1 MQFEFFSTPKI
12 IFGPGKV
19 NSLPD
24 LVIEFGKR
32 AYIVFNGP
40 EYLLNK
46 LLILFRPQE
55 ITYDVVKIEHEPTIE
70 FVTGLVDRVRQ
81 YSPDLVIAIGGGSA
95 IDTGKAVAALLTNP
109 GDLLDYLEIIG
120 LNKPL
125 KNPSLPLIALPTTSG
140 TGAEVTRNA
149 VLESPTNHVKV
160 SLRSQFLIPRI
171 ALIDPELTVNLPN
184 SITASTG
191 LDALTQLIEPYTC
204 NLPNPMADALCLEG
218 IKQISKSIY
227 NAYNDGSNLQAREN
241 MSIAS
246 LFSGLALANARLG
259 AVHGLAGPLGGEISA
274 PHGVIV
280 AALLPNVMEVNVSE
294 LIAQVPNHPVLERYS
309 NVAKILTGDSNAMID
324 SGIQW
329 VRDFGKH
336 AKIPSLSSY
345 NLNEA
350 CFDKIIN
357 NAMKASSIKGNPI
370 TLSEDRLRSILQM
383 SL

>member
-125 KNPSLPLIALPTTSG
+125 KTHPCHLSHYQQPQ
-140 TGAEVTRNA
+140 
-149 VLESPTNHVKV
+149 VLV
-160 SLRSQFLIPRI
+160 LRS
-171 ALIDPELTVNLPN
+171 
-184 SITASTG
+184 
-191 LDALTQLIEPYTC
+191 
-204 NLPNPMADALCLEG
+204 LEMLSWSHR
-218 IKQISKSIY
+218 QIMSKSVY
-227 NAYNDGSNLQAREN
+227 
-241 MSIAS
+241 
-246 LFSGLALANARLG
+246 
-259 AVHGLAGPLGGEISA
+259 
-274 PHGVIV
+274 
-280 AALLPNVMEVNVSE
+280 EVNS
-294 LIAQVPNHPVLERYS
+294 
-309 NVAKILTGDSNAMID
+309 
-324 SGIQW
+324 
-329 VRDFGKH
+329 
-336 AKIPSLSSY
+336 
-345 NLNEA
+345 
-350 CFDKIIN
+350 
-357 NAMKASSIKGNPI
+357 
-370 TLSEDRLRSILQM
+370 
-383 SL
+383 